1 MTTATQS
8 TQSTQSAHPSRSGR
22 PAHPGHPV
30 RPAPAVPS
38 LQRPVPA
45 WGGFSARLF
54 ALELRRLLRN
64 RRTVSLM
71 VVMPVA
77 LYFIASTSVGGDQD
91 AGHGNVAAYILI
103 SMGVYGAMLATT
115 SAGAMVAVERSRG
128 WTRQLRLTPLTP
140 VAYILLKACC
150 AVVLGGLSVTAVYLA
165 GAISGGPQM
174 SGYLWPATA
183 AIALAGSLVFAALG
197 LFLGYLLPSEN
208 VMQFLGLGVA
218 AMAFLGGLFYP
229 IPAGSTLDLVASFT
243 PLYGLGHLVHAP
255 LTGDPVQV
263 TWVVSVLAW
272 FAIFALGAVWRFRA
286 DTARG

>member
-1 MTTATQS
+1 MSTTTHTTTAPGS
-8 TQSTQSAHPSRSGR
+8 TQS
-22 PAHPGHPV
+22 
-30 RPAPAVPS
+30 S

-45 WGGFSARLF
+45 WGGFSGRLF
-54 ALELRRLLRN
+54 FLELRRLLRN
-64 RRTVSLM
+64 RRTVILM
-71 VVMPVA
+71 VVMPVV
-77 LYFIASTSVGGDQD
+77 LFIIASSSVDGSED

-103 SMGVYGAMLATT
+103 SMGVYGSMLATT

-165 GAISGGPQM
+165 GLITGGPEM
-174 SGYLWPATA
+174 DGYLWPLTA
-183 AIALAGSLVFAALG
+183 AIALAGSLVFAAFG

-229 IPAGSTLDLVASFT
+229 IPAGTTLDTVASFT
-243 PLYGLGHLVHAP
+243 PMYGLGHLVHAP
-255 LTGDPVQV
+255 LTGDSVQA
-263 TWVVSVLAW
+263 TWVLSVVVW
-272 FAIFALGAVWRFRA
+272 FVIFALGAVWRFRK

>member
-1 MTTATQS
+1 MTTT
-8 TQSTQSAHPSRSGR
+8 TPGL
-22 PAHPGHPV
+22 PA
-30 RPAPAVPS
+30 AAQLPS
-38 LQRPVPA
+38 LDRPVPPR
-45 WGGFSARLF
+45 GGFSARLF
-54 ALELRRLLRN
+54 GLELRRLLRN
-64 RRTVSLM
+64 RRTVILM

-77 LYFIASTSVGGDQD
+77 LYFIASSSVGASATTS
-91 AGHGNVAAYILI
+91 AGNGNVAAYILI
-103 SMGVYGAMLATT
+103 SMAVYGAMLATT

-150 AVVLGGLSVTAVYLA
+150 AMVLGGVSVAAVYLA
-165 GAISGGPQM
+165 GVISGGPQM
-174 SGYLWPATA
+174 AGYLWPTTA
-183 AIALAGSLVFAALG
+183 AIALAGSLVFAAFG

-229 IPAGSTLDLVASFT
+229 IPEGSTLDLVASFT

-255 LTGDPVQV
+255 LTGDPVQLLWLV
-263 TWVVSVLAW
+263 NLLVW
-272 FAIFALGAVWRFRA
+272 FAIFVLGAVWRFRK